1 MGGGQ
6 ADGWADGLPGFLW
19 ADNHSRP
26 LSAILGYTLFPPCV
40 CAAGKG
46 RGEVGWARICAGGSK
61 TMRQGHVGAMKGK
74 AGTYEYVAASRR
86 EEVLSGGGRPR
97 GK

>member
-6 ADGWADGLPGFLW
+6 ADGWADGLPGFLR

-26 LSAILGYTLFPPCV
+26 LSAILGYKLFPPCV
-40 CAAGKG
+40 YVQGKAEG
-46 RGEVGWARICAGGSK
+46 RARIYAGGSK